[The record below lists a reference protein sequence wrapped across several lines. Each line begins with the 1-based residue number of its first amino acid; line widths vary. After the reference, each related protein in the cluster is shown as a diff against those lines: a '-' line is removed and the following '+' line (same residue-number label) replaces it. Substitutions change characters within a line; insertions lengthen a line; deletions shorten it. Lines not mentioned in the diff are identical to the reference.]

1 VWGLAPAILDGQR
14 KGRRR
19 RRLSPHGD
27 ARWTSAKRQGGPDP
41 PETKVGVSFLNSA
54 YPFCGTMIRE
64 QLAIATVAFAI
75 SFVAITEV
83 SGAKRAAAD
92 IEGHS
97 AAAKFG
103 QPGRLS
109 GNGERA

>member
-1 VWGLAPAILDGQR
+1 VGVGSSYLRWPAQR
-14 KGRRR
+14 PADSAVS
-19 RRLSPHGD
+19 SPRGD

-54 YPFCGTMIRE
+54 YPFCGAMIRE

-83 SGAKRAAAD
+83 L
-92 IEGHS
+92 
-97 AAAKFG
+97 
-103 QPGRLS
+103 LS
-109 GNGERA
+109 LM

>member
-14 KGRRR
+14 KGRRL

-54 YPFCGTMIRE
+54 YPFCGAMIRE

-83 SGAKRAAAD
+83 L
-92 IEGHS
+92 
-97 AAAKFG
+97 
-103 QPGRLS
+103 LS
-109 GNGERA
+109 LM